1 MVNKYTKREDDFSI
15 LGVNKKTEK
24 TGKKNN
30 QKNQIMKK
38 NRLKF

>member
-1 MVNKYTKREDDFSI
+1 MISLYQGLTKKPR
-15 LGVNKKTEK
+15 KPK
-24 TGKKNN
+24 KKNN